1 MFYNLL
7 SNYFK
12 NAVHFNAVRI
22 ICQCLTQC
30 GIFNIPMS
38 DMYDVI
44 VAGAGPGGS
53 LCAYHLAK
61 KNLRVLLLDK
71 EEFPR
76 VKVCAG
82 GIPKKA
88 LDALP
93 FDVTPAIDKVVST
106 FVYHYAGDD
115 EPVTV
120 DVSDTP
126 VAMTCREK
134 LDYFLLT
141 QAEKAGA
148 DIVFKTAVTDIKM
161 NVEKV
166 TVFCGDKTFAARF
179 VAASD
184 GATSKIRQLLG
195 KSGKNRPAL
204 GIEMEAPY
212 SMGRDDE
219 RNNTALQLAFGYVPR
234 EYAWG
239 FPKNGHLSIGIA
251 SSRVKG
257 ANLRGI
263 MTPWMEKLGFYS
275 PDVRVLAHQIPL
287 WERDEKLNV
296 GRVVFVGDAA
306 RLVDPLTGE
315 GIRQAMLSGTLAADV
330 LSAAQKPEDLEAYN
344 VSVRKTLTDDYKY
357 AKRLAFL
364 FYNFQK
370 PAYMYGLKHPR
381 ITKLFAKVH
390 TGEITYKQL
399 LGRAFSALR
408 ARLKS

>member
-1 MFYNLL
+1 MGAY
-7 SNYFK
+7 
-12 NAVHFNAVRI
+12 
-22 ICQCLTQC
+22 
-30 GIFNIPMS
+30 
-38 DMYDVI
+38 YDVI

-71 EEFPR
+71 EDFPR

-93 FDVTPAIDKVVST
+93 FYVAPAVDKIVST
-106 FVYHYAGDD
+106 FAYHYAGED
-115 EPVTV
+115 EPVLV

-148 DIVFKTAVTDIKM
+148 DIVLKTAVTDIKM
-161 NVEKV
+161 DDEKV
-166 TVFCGDKTFAARF
+166 SVFCGAKTFEARF

-195 KSGKNRPAL
+195 KNGKHRPAL
-204 GIEMEAPY
+204 GIEMEVPY
-212 SMGRDDE
+212 AMAGKNYE
-219 RNNTALQLAFGYVPR
+219 LNENALQLGFGYVPR

-239 FPKNGHLSIGIA
+239 FPKNNHLSIGIA

-257 ANLRGI
+257 GNLRG
-263 MTPWMEKLGFYS
+263 MLTPWMEKIGFHS
-275 PDVRVLAHQIPL
+275 PQVRVLAHQIPL
-287 WERDEKLNV
+287 WEREEKLAT
-296 GRVVFVGDAA
+296 GRVAFVGDAA

-315 GIRQAMLSGTLAADV
+315 GIRQALVSGTLAADV
-330 LSAAQKPEDLEAYN
+330 LSAAQKPEDLEAYS
-344 VSVRKTLTDDYKY
+344 VSVRKTITEDYKY

-370 PAYMYGLKHPR
+370 PAFMYGLKSPR

-399 LGRAFSALR
+399 LGRAFAVLR

>member
-1 MFYNLL
+1 MGAY
-7 SNYFK
+7 
-12 NAVHFNAVRI
+12 
-22 ICQCLTQC
+22 
-30 GIFNIPMS
+30 
-38 DMYDVI
+38 YDVI

-71 EEFPR
+71 EDFPR

-93 FDVTPAIDKVVST
+93 FDVTPAVDKIVST
-106 FVYHYAGDD
+106 FVYHYAGESD
-115 EPVTV
+115 PVTV
-120 DVSDTP
+120 NVSDTP

-134 LDYFLLT
+134 LDHFLLR

-148 DIVFKTAVTDIKM
+148 EIILKKAVTGIKM
-161 NVEKV
+161 DNEKAAV
-166 TVFCGDKTFAARF
+166 LCGDKTFEARF
-179 VAASD
+179 LVASD
-184 GATSKIRQLLG
+184 GATSKIRQLLEKNG
-195 KSGKNRPAL
+195 KHRPAL
-204 GIEMEAPY
+204 GIELEVPY
-212 SMGRDDE
+212 NAGRDDE
-219 RNNTALQLAFGYVPR
+219 RNRASLQLAFGFVPR

-239 FPKNGHLSIGIA
+239 FPKNDHLSIGIA

-257 ANLRGI
+257 SLLRGI
-263 MTPWMEKLGFYS
+263 MTPWLETLGFHD
-275 PDVRVLAHQIPL
+275 PQARVLAHQIPL
-287 WERDEKLNV
+287 WEREEKLNA

-315 GIRQAMLSGTLAADV
+315 GIRQAMISGRLAADV
-330 LSAAQKPEDLEAYN
+330 LATAQKPDDLEAYN
-344 VSVRKTLTDDYKY
+344 VSVRKALTEDYKY

-370 PAYMYGLKHPR
+370 PAYLYGLKHPR

-399 LGRAFSALR
+399 LGRAFSVLR
-408 ARLKS
+408 ERLKG